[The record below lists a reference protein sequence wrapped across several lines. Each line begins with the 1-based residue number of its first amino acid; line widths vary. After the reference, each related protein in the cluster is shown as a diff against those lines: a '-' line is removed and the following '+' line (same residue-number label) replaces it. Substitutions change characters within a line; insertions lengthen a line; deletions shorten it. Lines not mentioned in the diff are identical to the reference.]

1 MQLQPE
7 DLEELADFFAK
18 RFPNASDREA
28 LVRSTG
34 LDTVLPSEP
43 LPAWLVLLA
52 TAQQKDRM
60 GVLIQA
66 AAGLRPDDDSLSDVA
81 EAFSEQKKLPIG
93 KALISLAVLFAL
105 GLGAWGWFATSE
117 RHINERVPATPS
129 TVDLKPDKPLLPR
142 SKGTP
147 ALPEDIPGANPG
159 TNPEA
164 APSATPEA
172 NPVEVPQTP
181 PEVFPVDDKPPATDG
196 EWIEG
201 RCGGPAHRLVG
212 YWYAGAP
219 FEPAQGD
226 TYELKNSKNVRADY
240 PRRENGWDARE
251 PVTCVLKQ
259 GDTVTLSHAP
269 VLVDGGK
276 YWVPLYSG
284 DLKL

>member
-1 MQLQPE
+1 MGYRAGMELQPE

-18 RFPNASDREA
+18 RFPNAADREA

-60 GVLIQA
+60 GVLVQA
-66 AAGLRPDDDSLSDVA
+66 AAGLRPEDDSLNDVA
-81 EAFSEQKKLPIG
+81 EAFSEQQKLPLG
-93 KALISLAVLFAL
+93 KAAISLVVLLAL
-105 GLGAWGWFATSE
+105 ALGAWGWFATSE
-117 RHINERVPATPS
+117 GHINERVPATPS

-142 SKGTP
+142 PTGTVTPDPAP
-147 ALPEDIPGANPG
+147 ALVPPV
-159 TNPEA
+159 
-164 APSATPEA
+164 APPPTALVEPPA
-172 NPVEVPQTP
+172 EVPVDDTP
-181 PEVFPVDDKPPATDG
+181 PETDG

-201 RCGGPAHRLVG
+201 RCGGPAGRLVG

-219 FEPAQGD
+219 FEPTQGER
-226 TYELKNSKNVRADY
+226 YQLKNSKNVRADY
-240 PRRENGWDARE
+240 PRRENSWDARE

-259 GDTVTLSHAP
+259 GDTVNLSHAP
-269 VLVDGGK
+269 ILVDGGK

-284 DLKL
+284 DLEL

>member
-18 RFPNASDREA
+18 RFPSTSDREA

-129 TVDLKPDKPLLPR
+129 TVDLKPEKPLLPR
-142 SKGTP
+142 PLIKP
-147 ALPEDIPGANPG
+147 DLVPEVAPQPI
-159 TNPEA
+159 PEA
-164 APSATPEA
+164 PLVEAVPE
-172 NPVEVPQTP
+172 TP
-181 PEVFPVDDKPPATDG
+181 PEVFPTDETPPATDG
-196 EWIEG
+196 EWVEG

-212 YWYAGAP
+212 YWYAGTP
-219 FEPAQGD
+219 FEPVQGEE
-226 TYELKNSKNVRADY
+226 YQLKNAKNVRADY

-251 PVTCVLKQ
+251 PVTCILKQ

>member
-18 RFPNASDREA
+18 RFPSPADREA

-52 TAQQKDRM
+52 TAQQSDRM

-66 AAGLRPDDDSLSDVA
+66 AAGLRPEDDSLSDVA
-81 EAFSEQKKLPIG
+81 EAFSAQKKLPIG
-93 KALISLAVLFAL
+93 KALISLVVLFAL

-117 RHINERVPATPS
+117 KHINQRVPATPS
-129 TVDLKPDKPLLPR
+129 TVDLKPEKPLLPR
-142 SKGTP
+142 PLSNP
-147 ALPEDIPGANPG
+147 AVIPELPAQPIPDPAVALVG
-159 TNPEA
+159 
-164 APSATPEA
+164 
-172 NPVEVPQTP
+172 PVELVDPPAIVPIDDTP
-181 PEVFPVDDKPPATDG
+181 PETDG

-201 RCGGPAHRLVG
+201 RCGGPAGRLVG

-219 FEPAQGD
+219 FEPGQGER
-226 TYELKNSKNVRADY
+226 YALKNSKNVRADY

-259 GDTVTLSHAP
+259 GDSVDLTHAP
-269 VLVDGGK
+269 ILVDGGK

>member
-66 AAGLRPDDDSLSDVA
+66 AAGLRPEDDSLSDVA

-105 GLGAWGWFATSE
+105 GLGAWGWFATSA
-117 RHINERVPATPS
+117 RHINERVPGTPN

-142 SKGTP
+142 PAGTP
-147 ALPEDIPGANPG
+147 SLVPQAPPQPI
-159 TNPEA
+159 PEA
-164 APSATPEA
+164 PTVIE
-172 NPVEVPQTP
+172 PQAP
-181 PEVFPVDDKPPATDG
+181 PEVFPIDDTPPETDG
-196 EWIEG
+196 AWIEG
-201 RCGGPAHRLVG
+201 RCGGPADRLVG
-212 YWYAGAP
+212 YWYAGEP
-219 FEPAQGD
+219 FEPGQGEQ
-226 TYELKNSKNVRADY
+226 YQLKNAKNVRADY
-240 PRRENGWDARE
+240 PRRENGWNARE

-259 GDTVTLSHAP
+259 GDTVTLSWAP

-276 YWVPLYSG
+276 YWVPLHSG

>member
-18 RFPNASDREA
+18 RFPNSADREA

-52 TAQQKDRM
+52 TAQQSDRM

-93 KALISLAVLFAL
+93 KALISLVVLFAL

-117 RHINERVPATPS
+117 QHINKPVPS
-129 TVDLKPDKPLLPR
+129 TPNTVELKRETTPPAPAPGDLR
-142 SKGTP
+142 VTP
-147 ALPEDIPGANPG
+147 AIPAL
-159 TNPEA
+159 A
-164 APSATPEA
+164 APAPQA
-172 NPVEVPQTP
+172 AVVELTEPPAVVPIDDTP
-181 PEVFPVDDKPPATDG
+181 PETDG
-196 EWIEG
+196 DWIEG
-201 RCGGPAHRLVG
+201 RCGGPAGRLVG

-219 FEPAQGD
+219 FEPGQGAV
-226 TYELKNSKNVRADY
+226 YALKNSKNVRADY

-251 PVTCVLKQ
+251 PITCVLKR
-259 GDTVTLSHAP
+259 GDSVELTHAP
-269 VLVDGGK
+269 ILVDGGK